1 MTILE
6 LMVDANIDFLRRPGI
21 HIDAR
26 TQEILQR
33 RAAISVVDVRLEKS
47 RLPSRSGSS
56 SGRVVKTDTC
66 PVAEFVECGKAETGR
81 ETIRF
86 DLEITV
92 IRVRIAA
99 GSGRLKTD
107 FFCVKLV

>member
-6 LMVDANIDFLRRPGI
+6 LMVDANIDFLRRSGLY
-21 HIDAR
+21 IDAR
-26 TQEILQR
+26 TQEIRGVEQR
-33 RAAISVVDVRLEKS
+33 FRGGRQIGKIEIAFEVGFEF
-47 RLPSRSGSS
+47 
-56 SGRVVKTDTC
+56 GRVVKTDTR

-92 IRVRIAA
+92 IRVRIA
-99 GSGRLKTD
+99 GLREID
-107 FFCVKLV
+107 N